1 MPWRRRAEPLVR
13 AMRASDVPI
22 VGGIFRE
29 AFNEIYSRRGYGPVV
44 ADESVGAVI
53 ADTYRALDPAHCIV
67 VERERDV
74 IASGFLHVRG
84 ETAGAG
90 PITVLPAHQGTGVGL
105 CLMQEICRQADQANV
120 RSLRLIQD
128 AFNETA
134 FALYGSVGF
143 VCREVLARISFR
155 SDRRPSDA
163 VDCRRAT
170 ARDLDG
176 IVELEARLLGLRRLC
191 DYELLLRVGE
201 VFVAE
206 RGAIR
211 SSVARIVRGRV
222 AVLGPAVA
230 PSLREMI
237 QLIDYATRDL
247 PPGTDTRLLLPARCP
262 DLHAALGERSLE
274 VHSLCLYM
282 VRGDYEPFRGYYVP
296 TLFPESG

>member
-1 MPWRRRAEPLVR
+1 
-13 AMRASDVPI
+13 MRASDVPT
-22 VGGIFRE
+22 VGAIFRE
-29 AFNEIYSRRGYGPVV
+29 AFNEIYTRRGYGPVV

-53 ADTYRALDPAHCIV
+53 ADTYRSLDPAHCIV
-67 VERERDV
+67 VERDGEIV
-74 IASGFLHVRG
+74 ASGFLHPRG

-90 PITVLPAHQGTGVGL
+90 PITVVPAHQGTGVGQR
-105 CLMQEICRQADQANV
+105 LMQEVCRQADQAGV

-134 FALYGSVGF
+134 FALYGGVGF
-143 VCREVLARISFR
+143 VCREVLARTSFR
-155 SDRRPSDA
+155 SERRR
-163 VDCRRAT
+163 VDGTSRRRAT
-170 ARDLDG
+170 SRDLDG
-176 IVELEARLLGLRRLC
+176 IVELEADLLGLRRRR

-201 VFVAE
+201 VFVDE
-206 RGAIR
+206 RDGIR
-211 SSVARIVRGRV
+211 SSIARIVRGRV

-230 PSLREMI
+230 PTLEEMI
-237 QLIDYATRDL
+237 RLIDFATRDL

-262 DLHAALGERSLE
+262 DLHAALDDRALE